1 MNTDEENLAPA
12 IEQVVE
18 NIMSLSSLE
27 EKMVVAKEYLN
38 CVTKMFGYE
47 EDVIP
52 AIISVYCEEPIY
64 RLDDPRHKTKLPGL
78 VGIPGEFSV
87 EYFLFLI
94 AQLETETDLFNSIKD
109 YYTNLNKK
117 NTLSSYVFGLIFFSI
132 VIVGFFILLPKLLH
146 FVFSN

>member
-1 MNTDEENLAPA
+1 MNTDKENLAPA

-18 NIMSLSSLE
+18 NIIQLSSFLE
-27 EKMVVAKEYLN
+27 KKDAAKEYLN
-38 CVTKMFGYE
+38 GVTKRFGYE
-47 EDVIP
+47 EDVIS
-52 AIISVYCEEPIY
+52 AIISVYCENPIY
-64 RLDDPRHKTKLPGL
+64 GLDDPRHNYKFSILSLPC
-78 VGIPGEFSV
+78 EFSI

-109 YYTNLNKK
+109 HHTQLNKK
-117 NTLSSYVFGLIFFSI
+117 NNLTSYVFGLIFFSI

>member
-1 MNTDEENLAPA
+1 MNTDEEYLAPA

-18 NIMSLSSLE
+18 NIISLSSLE

-38 CVTKMFGYE
+38 GVTKMFGYE

-117 NTLSSYVFGLIFFSI
+117 NTLITYVFGIILF
-132 VIVGFFILLPKLLH
+132 VILPLLFYYFYNK
-146 FVFSN
+146 

>member
-1 MNTDEENLAPA
+1 MNTDEEYLAPA

-18 NIMSLSSLE
+18 NIIQLSSFLE
-27 EKMVVAKEYLN
+27 KKEAAKEYLN
-38 CVTKMFGYE
+38 GVTKMFGYE

-64 RLDDPRHKTKLPGL
+64 RLDDPRYKPKLPGV

-94 AQLETETDLFNSIKD
+94 AQSETELDLFNFIKD
-109 YYTNLNKK
+109 YYSKKSSLLRYVIFIIIFAIAVTAFLN
-117 NTLSSYVFGLIFFSI
+117 G
-132 VIVGFFILLPKLLH
+132 
-146 FVFSN
+146 